1 MTSNEETPTGSER
14 RTFATMLRAAVTE
27 PGLISRAYTAFH
39 GFSLGNQILAAMQCA
54 ERSIPV
60 GPLATFAGWKA
71 KGRHVK
77 RGEKALSLWRPIT
90 VKRRD
95 DEHDNDEAASLV
107 TRFVMRPFWFTLA
120 QTDVSADAPR
130 QAVEPMVS
138 PVWDRARAL
147 ATLQVDEVPFAMAD
161 GNVQGYAHGRAIAI
175 SPVATMPQKTTF
187 HELGHVLLG
196 HTDQAMSDGGELP
209 RNLREVEAES
219 VALLCL
225 ESLGLPGAE
234 FCRGYVQHWLGSES
248 IPDASAGRI
257 FKAADQILR
266 AGSPVVEG

>member
-1 MTSNEETPTGSER
+1 MATGNGTSNGH
-14 RTFATMLRAAVTE
+14 RTFATMLQTAVTE

-39 GFSLGNQILAAMQCA
+39 GFSLRNQILAAMQCA

-60 GPLATFAGWKA
+60 GPLATFAGWKG

-90 VKRRD
+90 VKRPADEPD
-95 DEHDNDEAASLV
+95 DEPAVV
-107 TRFVMRPFWFTLA
+107 TRFVLRPFSFTLA
-120 QTDVSADAPR
+120 QTDG
-130 QAVEPMVS
+130 QAVEPIVS
-138 PVWDRARAL
+138 PAWDRARAL
-147 ATLQVDEVPFAMAD
+147 AALNVTEVPFAHAD

-175 SPVATMPQKTTF
+175 SPVATMPHKTTF
-187 HELGHVLLG
+187 HELAHVMLG

-234 FCRGYVQHWLGSES
+234 FCRGYIQHWLGTQS
-248 IPDASAGRI
+248 IPDASACRI

-266 AGSPVVEG
+266 EGIQRELGQIVDEISA